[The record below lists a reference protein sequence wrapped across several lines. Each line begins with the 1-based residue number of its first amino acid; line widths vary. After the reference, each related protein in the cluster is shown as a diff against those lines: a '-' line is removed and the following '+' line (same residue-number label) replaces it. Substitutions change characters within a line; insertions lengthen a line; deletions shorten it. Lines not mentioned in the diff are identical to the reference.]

1 MGHARFDPA
10 DPTYKKNDIF
20 LKKELPYSINRI
32 IYRLN
37 NNETGEQ
44 HNGQQQKIS
53 NHLDREQT
61 RQYHF

>member
-44 HNGQQQKIS
+44 Q
-53 NHLDREQT
+53 
-61 RQYHF
+61 